1 MVGKEWINMKKYLVI
16 NGVNMNMLGVREPE
30 IYGKK
35 TLKDLEE
42 YISSA
47 AERLGVEV
55 DFFQSNYEG
64 AICEKIHAA
73 YGVYDGIVIN
83 PAAHTHYSYAIRDA
97 LGAVKIPA
105 IEVHISN
112 INSREEFRNTS
123 VVVPECIG
131 QICGLG
137 FNGYVLALEGLI
149 DAAKA

>member
-1 MVGKEWINMKKYLVI
+1 MKKYLVI

-47 AERLGVEV
+47 AERLGIEV

-73 YGVYDGIVIN
+73 YGV
-83 PAAHTHYSYAIRDA
+83 
-97 LGAVKIPA
+97 
-105 IEVHISN
+105 
-112 INSREEFRNTS
+112 
-123 VVVPECIG
+123 
-131 QICGLG
+131 
-137 FNGYVLALEGLI
+137 
-149 DAAKA
+149 

>member
-1 MVGKEWINMKKYLVI
+1 MKILVI
-16 NGVNMNMLGVREPE
+16 NGPNINMLGIREPD
-30 IYGKK
+30 IYGRETYADLLEKIKNYADKK
-35 TLKDLEE
+35 
-42 YISSA
+42 
-47 AERLGVEV
+47 GVEV